1 MAQMRSANL
10 PPQQN
15 VVLPHVSRGK
25 NVTFPVLV
33 CLHASFFWTVTIS
46 WFSIQCL

>member
-1 MAQMRSANL
+1 MLSENL

-15 VVLPHVSRGK
+15 AVLPHVSLQ

-46 WFSIQCL
+46 WFSNQCL